1 MPLIC
6 TFEFEIN
13 KSEEVIKSTDMKK
26 FTWLVLIFLI
36 TTPIFAQTLS
46 ESMGESDE
54 VREVIFT
61 LFEGMEAADGDVLRS
76 VLDENATL
84 HTVRSTET
92 GTELDETDINSFIES
107 VEGSEPGTLI
117 EEILYISVNVDGDL
131 ATAWMDYHFYRGV
144 EFSHC
149 GVNSMNLIRNAGE
162 WKIFSI
168 VDTRRTEGCLD

>member
-1 MPLIC
+1 
-6 TFEFEIN
+6 
-13 KSEEVIKSTDMKK
+13 MKK
-26 FTWLVLIFLI
+26 LTWFLLILLS
-36 TTPIFAQTLS
+36 TSPIFAQTFE
-46 ESMGESDE
+46 ESMDESDD
-54 VREVIFT
+54 VRETVMT

-84 HTVRSTET
+84 HTVRSSET
-92 GTELDETDINSFIES
+92 GTELVETDINSFIES

-149 GVNSMNLIRNAGE
+149 GVNSMNLIRKAGE

-168 VDTRRTEGCLD
+168 VDTRRTEGCME

>member
-1 MPLIC
+1 
-6 TFEFEIN
+6 
-13 KSEEVIKSTDMKK
+13 MKK
-26 FTWLVLIFLI
+26 LTWLLLILL
-36 TTPIFAQTLS
+36 TTSPIMAQTLS
-46 ESMGESDE
+46 DSMEESDE

-84 HTVRSTET
+84 HTVRSSEA
-92 GTELDETDINSFIES
+92 GTELAETDINQFIES
-107 VEGSEPGTLI
+107 VAGSEPGSLI

-149 GVNSMNLIRNAGE
+149 GVNSMNLIRKSGE

>member
-1 MPLIC
+1 
-6 TFEFEIN
+6 
-13 KSEEVIKSTDMKK
+13 MKK
-26 FTWLVLIFLI
+26 LMWLLLILFI
-36 TTPIFAQTLS
+36 TSPIMAQTLS
-46 ESMGESDE
+46 DSMEESDE
-54 VREVIFT
+54 VREVSFT

-84 HTVRSTET
+84 HTVRSSEA
-92 GTELDETDINSFIES
+92 GTELAETDINQFIES
-107 VEGSEPGTLI
+107 VAGSEPGTLI

-149 GVNSMNLIRNAGE
+149 GVNSMNLIRKSGE

>member
-1 MPLIC
+1 MKKLVCILLILFTAHPIMAQ
-6 TFEFEIN
+6 TFEE
-13 KSEEVIKSTDMKK
+13 SKK
-26 FTWLVLIFLI
+26 D
-36 TTPIFAQTLS
+36 
-46 ESMGESDE
+46 SDE
-54 VREVIFT
+54 VRETVLK

-84 HTVRSTET
+84 HTVRSSET
-92 GTELDETDINSFIES
+92 GTELVETDIHSFIES
-107 VEGSEPGTLI
+107 VDGSEPGALI

-149 GVNSMNLIRNAGE
+149 GVNSMNLIRKDDN

-168 VDTRRTEGCLD
+168 VDTRRTEGCME

>member
-1 MPLIC
+1 
-6 TFEFEIN
+6 
-13 KSEEVIKSTDMKK
+13 MKK
-26 FTWLVLIFLI
+26 LMWLLLILFI
-36 TTPIFAQTLS
+36 TSPIMAQTLS
-46 ESMGESDE
+46 DSMEESDE

-84 HTVRSTET
+84 HTVRSSEA
-92 GTELDETDINSFIES
+92 GTELAETDINQFIES
-107 VEGSEPGTLI
+107 VAGSEPGTLI

-149 GVNSMNLIRNAGE
+149 GVNSMNLIRIADE

>member
-1 MPLIC
+1 
-6 TFEFEIN
+6 
-13 KSEEVIKSTDMKK
+13 MKK
-26 FTWLVLIFLI
+26 LMWLLFILFI
-36 TTPIFAQTLS
+36 TSPVMAQTLS
-46 ESMGESDE
+46 DSMEESDE

-76 VLDENATL
+76 VLDENSTL
-84 HTVRSTET
+84 HTVRSSEA
-92 GTELDETDINSFIES
+92 GTELAETDINQFIES
-107 VEGSEPGTLI
+107 VAGSEPGTLI

-149 GVNSMNLIRNAGE
+149 GVNSMNLIRKAGE

>member
-1 MPLIC
+1 
-6 TFEFEIN
+6 
-13 KSEEVIKSTDMKK
+13 MKK
-26 FTWLVLIFLI
+26 LMWLLLILFI
-36 TTPIFAQTLS
+36 TSPIMAQTLS
-46 ESMGESDE
+46 DSMEESDE

-76 VLDENATL
+76 VLDENSTL
-84 HTVRSTET
+84 HTVRSSEA
-92 GTELDETDINSFIES
+92 GTELAETDINQFIES
-107 VEGSEPGTLI
+107 VAGSEPGTLI

-149 GVNSMNLIRNAGE
+149 GVNSMNLIRKAGE

>member
-1 MPLIC
+1 
-6 TFEFEIN
+6 
-13 KSEEVIKSTDMKK
+13 MKK
-26 FTWLVLIFLI
+26 LMWLLLILFI
-36 TTPIFAQTLS
+36 TSPIMAQTLS
-46 ESMGESDE
+46 DSMEESDE

-61 LFEGMEAADGDVLRS
+61 LFEGMEASDGDVLRS
-76 VLDENATL
+76 VLIENATL
-84 HTVRSTET
+84 HTVRSSET
-92 GTELDETDINSFIES
+92 GTELAETDINQFIEP
-107 VEGSEPGTLI
+107 VAGSEPGTLI

-149 GVNSMNLIRNAGE
+149 GVNSMNLIRKAGE

>member
-1 MPLIC
+1 
-6 TFEFEIN
+6 
-13 KSEEVIKSTDMKK
+13 MKK
-26 FTWLVLIFLI
+26 LVCLLLIL
-36 TTPIFAQTLS
+36 FAAHPVIAQS
-46 ESMGESDE
+46 FEESMDESDE
-54 VREVIFT
+54 VRTTVFT
-61 LFEGMEAADGDVLRS
+61 LFEGMETADGDLLRS

-84 HTVRSTET
+84 HTVRSTDA
-92 GTELDETDINSFIES
+92 GTELNETDINSFIES

-149 GVNSMNLIRNAGE
+149 GVNSMNLIRKGGE

-168 VDTRRTEGCLD
+168 VDTRRTEGCL

>member
-1 MPLIC
+1 
-6 TFEFEIN
+6 
-13 KSEEVIKSTDMKK
+13 MKK
-26 FTWLVLIFLI
+26 LMWLLLILFI
-36 TTPIFAQTLS
+36 TSPIMAQTLS
-46 ESMGESDE
+46 DSMEESDE

-84 HTVRSTET
+84 HTVRSSEA
-92 GTELDETDINSFIES
+92 GTELAETDINQFIES
-107 VEGSEPGTLI
+107 VAGSEPGTLI

-149 GVNSMNLIRNAGE
+149 GVNSMNLIRKSGE

>member
-1 MPLIC
+1 
-6 TFEFEIN
+6 
-13 KSEEVIKSTDMKK
+13 MKK
-26 FTWLVLIFLI
+26 LTWLLLILL
-36 TTPIFAQTLS
+36 TTSPIMAQTLS
-46 ESMGESDE
+46 DSMAESDD

-84 HTVRSTET
+84 HTVRSSDN
-92 GTELDETDINSFIES
+92 GTELDETDINGFIES
-107 VEGSEPGTLI
+107 VAESEPGTLI
-117 EEILYISVNVDGDL
+117 EDILYISVNVDGDL

-149 GVNSMNLIRNAGE
+149 GVNSMNLIRKAGE